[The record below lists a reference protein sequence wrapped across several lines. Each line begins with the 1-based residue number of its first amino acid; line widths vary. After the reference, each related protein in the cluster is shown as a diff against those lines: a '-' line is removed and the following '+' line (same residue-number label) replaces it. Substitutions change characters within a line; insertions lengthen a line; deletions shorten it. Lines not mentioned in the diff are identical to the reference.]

1 MACAGGV
8 CTNVAEHGVDP
19 KGHMCPLLLPCALV
33 GLGVCR
39 GQGWG
44 GGSLE
49 CSKLFQTAGVW
60 AEPPCPQLVQQ
71 RVSPAVIGCFPCSWL
86 KSA

>member
-19 KGHMCPLLLPCALV
+19 KGHMCPLLLPCALL

-39 GQGWG
+39 RPGVGAG
-44 GGSLE
+44 GARSAPNF
-49 CSKLFQTAGVW
+49 SK
-60 AEPPCPQLVQQ
+60 QLVFGL
-71 RVSPAVIGCFPCSWL
+71 SHPAPSLSSNGFPL
-86 KSA
+86 L